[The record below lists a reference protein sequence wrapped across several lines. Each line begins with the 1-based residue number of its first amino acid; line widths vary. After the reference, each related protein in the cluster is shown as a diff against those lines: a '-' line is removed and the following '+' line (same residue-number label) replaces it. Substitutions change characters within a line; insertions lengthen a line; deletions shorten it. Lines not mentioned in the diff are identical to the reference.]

1 MHLLQQEL
9 RRFET
14 TCTSAAGR
22 VQRARTLAEVS
33 RLVEAHPSPLI
44 RHLPEARRALHRLKQ
59 AGAAR
64 AQELVA
70 ELATNYA
77 GAEPDEQDDMAGAIQ
92 AALRQLQGRFPE
104 QYAALDR
111 ARLKFRKRK
120 PAPSGG

>member
-1 MHLLQQEL
+1 MHFLQQEL
-9 RRFET
+9 HRFET
-14 TCTSAAGR
+14 ACALAAGHMR
-22 VQRARTLAEVS
+22 RARTLSEVS

-44 RHLPEARRALHRLKQ
+44 RHLPEARRALHRLEQ

-77 GAEPDEQDDMAGAIQ
+77 GAEPDEQDGMAGTIQ
-92 AALRQLQGRFPE
+92 AALRQLQGRFPR

-111 ARLKFRKRK
+111 ARVKFRKRR